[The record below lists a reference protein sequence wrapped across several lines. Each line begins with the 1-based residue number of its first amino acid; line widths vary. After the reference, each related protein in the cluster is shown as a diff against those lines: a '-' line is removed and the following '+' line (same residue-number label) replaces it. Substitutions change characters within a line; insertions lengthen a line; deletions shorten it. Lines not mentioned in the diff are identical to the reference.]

1 MPAPP
6 GFTESEHQKGTPMT
20 EYQKYLLD
28 LQGFITVEE
37 VLTDDECD
45 MAIEKI

>member
-1 MPAPP
+1 
-6 GFTESEHQKGTPMT
+6 MT
-20 EYQKYLLD
+20 EYQKYLFD

-45 MAIEKI
+45 MAIEKIKAKMRPIDK